1 MHAPGKRTGA
11 LVGLGLLVAGS
22 GPASP
27 ANFYGDKAQGWFWY
41 QYSPPPLPPPSA
53 PAPEPAPP
61 SAPAA
66 PEPPAAPAEPPAL
79 SAKWFR
85 EHLEHYRD
93 LAIDHPTAQNVA
105 VYYYL
110 QRITLDKSSTFA
122 KVAARVVQGD
132 PALDEITHRPTATF
146 GANLANQQASVGREA
161 VLERLARTVSVW
173 FFFRSDCPYCEAQ
186 APLLDLLRTRYGFD
200 VLPIALDGKPLP
212 SGLFPTFQTDG
223 GQGQALGVRST
234 PAMFLVRPDASP
246 ALAPVAQGLLSLAQL
261 QERFV
266 LAAATAGWIS
276 EAEVTQTLPVVTHPL
291 HDPTTVSGELPDDP
305 AALLARLR
313 ALVNAKS
320 E

>member
-41 QYSPPPLPPPSA
+41 QYSPPPLPPPIA

-200 VLPIALDGKPLP
+200 VLPISLDGKPLP